1 MKLPPQEGTLS
12 TEALPADVRIAVA
25 ALEDRQAVGLKVLDL
40 SELSDFTDHFI
51 ICSGGN
57 SRQVQ
62 ALADQVQARLGDD
75 KIKPL
80 ASEGYEHAT
89 WVLLDYGHFLI
100 HIFDP
105 EARDYYRLE
114 GMWTDAPDV
123 TRRSTA

>member
-1 MKLPPQEGTLS
+1 MKLPPQEQALS
-12 TEALPADVRIAVA
+12 AGELPTDVRLAVT
-25 ALEDRQAVGLKVLDL
+25 ALEARQAAAIKVLDL
-40 SELSDFTDHFI
+40 SDLSDFTDHFI

-62 ALADQVQARLGDD
+62 ALADQVQTLLAAE

-123 TRRSTA
+123 TRRATA